1 MAHCIWIVPRDQG
14 LINFA
19 VYSKVDSFSKIE
31 TQEFTGDGSTRIFT
45 LAKTPYSSKPNSHNV
60 IVKQGN
66 KILNPGYNQQFTV
79 TAGVR
84 EYFLEIW
91 QTPIGSFDNSD
102 VLVLLNGN
110 ELKIATEYNIR
121 PANSSVI
128 LEPGIGN
135 IGDILEV
142 YIRTDGEYAF
152 GSIQV
157 IDNQNQWVD
166 SGADLQLNVA
176 PGIGEK
182 LTVFTFN
189 KHDIQDFERINY
201 DVVARSTLAI
211 GSEDHIQYNHL
222 RAGLIELRYP
232 AIDAQF
238 VWLTINGIL
247 QTPSVDYYLTDDKKF
262 IKYDGILNDNDVVEL
277 IQFSSQGP
285 TEIKFGFSQ
294 FKDILNRNIY
304 KRLGDVASM
313 KLVKD
318 FAITDKEIYLDD
330 ASPLSA

>member
-1 MAHCIWIVPRDQG
+1 M
-14 LINFA
+14 
-19 VYSKVDSFSKIE
+19 YSKVDSFSKIE

-176 PGIGEK
+176 PYSRK
-182 LTVFTFN
+182 VN
-189 KHDIQDFERINY
+189 
-201 DVVARSTLAI
+201 
-211 GSEDHIQYNHL
+211 
-222 RAGLIELRYP
+222 
-232 AIDAQF
+232 
-238 VWLTINGIL
+238 
-247 QTPSVDYYLTDDKKF
+247 SVY
-262 IKYDGILNDNDVVEL
+262 I
-277 IQFSSQGP
+277 
-285 TEIKFGFSQ
+285 
-294 FKDILNRNIY
+294 
-304 KRLGDVASM
+304 
-313 KLVKD
+313 
-318 FAITDKEIYLDD
+318 
-330 ASPLSA
+330 